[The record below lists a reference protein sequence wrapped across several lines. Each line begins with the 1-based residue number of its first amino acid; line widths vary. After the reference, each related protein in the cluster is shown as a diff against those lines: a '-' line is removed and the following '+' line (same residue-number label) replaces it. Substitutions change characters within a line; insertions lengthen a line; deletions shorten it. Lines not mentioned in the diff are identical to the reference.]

1 MNASKT
7 NHNPAGCRDKWDKQG
22 SVRGNSN
29 KQNPAPAKHWVQDK
43 ELREFALWHFN
54 KGRESLM
61 KEVIEVL
68 EEGKGYDAWGHDN
81 ISGEWDG
88 LMKRLATLQEKQL
101 GGTK

>member
-1 MNASKT
+1 MNDIGYKKGKVS
-7 NHNPAGCRDKWDKQG
+7 
-22 SVRGNSN
+22 
-29 KQNPAPAKHWVQDK
+29 APAQDK

-88 LMKRLATLQEKQL
+88 LMKRLAKLLEVK
-101 GGTK
+101 K